1 MKRSNK
7 NSEPKNAL
15 KKETKDDPVI
25 LKGPWTRQDVNIVAK
40 IAATAENVS
49 QVLVWNGWEYV
60 PLVIPNRKPRR
71 A

>member
-7 NSEPKNAL
+7 KSEPKNAL

-40 IAATAENVS
+40 IAATAKNVS
-49 QVLVWNGWEYV
+49 QVLVWNGREYV
-60 PLVIPNRKPRR
+60 PFQIPRHRPRR